1 MGGGSPGPPSFDT
14 EVRSKKESLSSCWV
28 GVRSECLTA
37 IAPGYPVGNGRE
49 PHYCRVG
56 GSGSP
61 GPHVVSSDTIHEPVK
76 TGGWA
81 QMEASTP
88 CWTFSD
94 SPLGERVKLSG
105 GRPSTHPPHFTTFV
119 PTHTLSRVAH
129 MGILGAVCVLSCSPL
144 WEWEGHTAQGQRLK
158 QDSRG
163 CVSGPDSLAFSC
175 HGLFT

>member
-28 GVRSECLTA
+28 GVRVPHCYCPRPPSGEWEG
-37 IAPGYPVGNGRE
+37 APLLQGWGR
-49 PHYCRVG
+49 
-56 GSGSP
+56 GSP

-88 CWTFSD
+88 CWAFSD

-105 GRPSTHPPHFTTFV
+105 GTPSTRPPHLITFV
-119 PTHTLSRVAH
+119 PTHTISRAAH
-129 MGILGAVCVLSCSPL
+129 MGILGAVCVLSCSPP

-163 CVSGPDSLAFSC
+163 CVSGPDILAFSC